1 MTSDVRIATNQSLFD
16 ISVQQCGGI
25 EAVFEIA
32 ERNGLSITDKLIAGS
47 TIEISEDTMIDKTII
62 DYYQMKGIKPATDAS
77 IEVMDS
83 LRDEGID
90 FWAIAV
96 DFVVQ

>member
-1 MTSDVRIATNQSLFD
+1 MSSHVRIAANQSLFD
-16 ISVQQCGGI
+16 ISIQQCGGI

-32 ERNGLSITDKLIAGS
+32 EQNGLSITDRLIAGS

-62 DYYQMKGIKPATDAS
+62 DYYQMKGIKPATDVTAS
-77 IEVMDS
+77 AMDG

-90 FWAIAV
+90 FWAVAV